1 MRICIFGAGAIGG
14 YVAAE
19 LALAGQDV
27 TVIARGPH
35 LAAIRENGLTLLI
48 DGERKVARVAATAD
62 PAEAGVQDSVIVTL
76 KAHSLPPVAHR
87 LTPLFGPDT
96 TVVSAMNGVPWW
108 YFQRLPGPWEGHQVR
123 SVDPE
128 GRIAAAVAPERVIG
142 CVVYPACEVVEPG
155 VIRHVEGNRFQLGE
169 IDGQRT
175 ERVQGL
181 SAAMTAAG
189 LKAPVR
195 PRIRD
200 DIWLKLWGNAG
211 FNPISALTHGTL
223 EEIAGDP
230 ATRPIVRALMV
241 EVEGVARALGAR
253 LAVDVDTRIQWAKD
267 VGAHKTSMLQDLERG
282 RPMEIDALVTA
293 VQEMARLVEIP
304 TPTLDVVLGLVQ
316 QRARSAS
323 AEPRP

>member
-1 MRICIFGAGAIGG
+1 MKVCIFGAGAIGG

-35 LAAIRENGLTLLI
+35 LAAIRERGLTLLI
-48 DGERKVARVAATAD
+48 GDQRKVAHVAATSD
-62 PAEAGVQDSVIVTL
+62 PAEAGPQDCVIVTL
-76 KAHSLPPVAHR
+76 KAHSLPPVAHQ
-87 LTPLFGPDT
+87 LAPLFGPET
-96 TVVSAMNGVPWW
+96 SVVTAMNGVPWW
-108 YFQRLPGPWEGHQVR
+108 YFERLPGPWEGHRIR
-123 SVDPE
+123 SVDPD
-128 GRIAAAVAPERVIG
+128 GRIAAAITPERIIG

-155 VIRHVEGNRFQLGE
+155 VVRHVEGNRFQLGE
-169 IDGQRT
+169 IDGSRT
-175 ERVQGL
+175 PRIQAL
-181 SAAMTAAG
+181 SQAMGAAG

-211 FNPISALTHGTL
+211 FNPISALTGGTL
-223 EEIAGDP
+223 EEIAGDA

-241 EVEGVARALGAR
+241 EVEAVAQALGAR
-253 LAVDVDTRIQWAKD
+253 LAVDVDTRIQWARD

-282 RPMEIDALVTA
+282 RPMEIDPLVTA
-293 VQEMARLVEIP
+293 VQEMARLVGVA

-316 QRARSAS
+316 QRARTAGCLV
-323 AEPRP
+323 A

>member
-1 MRICIFGAGAIGG
+1 MKICIFGAGAIGG

-19 LALAGQDV
+19 LALSGQDV

-35 LAAIRENGLTLLI
+35 LAAIRERGLTLQI
-48 DGERKVARVAATAD
+48 GGQTKVARVAATAD
-62 PAEAGVQDSVIVTL
+62 PAEAGPQDSVIVTL
-76 KAHSLPPVAHR
+76 KAHSLPPVAHQ
-87 LTPLFGPDT
+87 LTPLFGPET
-96 TVVSAMNGVPWW
+96 SVVTAMNGVPWW
-108 YFQRLPGPWEGHQVR
+108 YFERQPGPFAGHRIV

-128 GRIAAAVAPERVIG
+128 GKLAAAIAPERVIG

-155 VIRHVEGNRFQLGE
+155 VVRHVEGNRFQLGE

-175 ERVQGL
+175 PRIEAL
-181 SAAMTAAG
+181 SQAMNAAG
-189 LKAPVR
+189 LKAPIR

-223 EEIAGDP
+223 EEIAGDA
-230 ATRPIVRALMV
+230 ATRPTVRLLMV
-241 EVEGVARALGAR
+241 EVEAVARALGAK
-253 LAVDVDTRIQWAKD
+253 LAVDVDTRIQWARD

-293 VQEMARLVEIP
+293 VQELARLVGVA

-316 QRARSAS
+316 QRAQTAS
-323 AEPRP
+323 RAAH

>member
-14 YVAAE
+14 YLAAE
-19 LALAGQDV
+19 LALAGQEV

-35 LAAIRENGLTLLI
+35 LAAIRAQGLTLLI
-48 DGERKVARVAATAD
+48 GGERKLARVTATDD
-62 PAEAGVQDSVIVTL
+62 PAEAGPQDSVIITL
-76 KAHSLPPVAHR
+76 KAHSLPPVAHQ
-87 LTPLFGPDT
+87 LAPLFGPET
-96 TVVSAMNGVPWW
+96 SVVTAMNGVPWW
-108 YFQRLPGPWEGHQVR
+108 YFERLPGPWEGHRIR

-128 GRIAAAVAPERVIG
+128 GRIAAAIAPERVIG

-155 VIRHVEGNRFQLGE
+155 VVRHVEGNRFQLGE
-169 IDGQRT
+169 IDGSRT
-175 ERVQGL
+175 PRIQALGE
-181 SAAMTAAG
+181 AMTAAG

-223 EEIAGDP
+223 EQIAGDP
-230 ATRPIVRALMV
+230 ATRPIVRTLMV
-241 EVEGVARALGAR
+241 EVEAVARALGAK

-293 VQEMARLVEIP
+293 VQEMARLVGIP

-316 QRARSAS
+316 QRATTAGC
-323 AEPRP
+323 

>member
-14 YVAAE
+14 YLAAE
-19 LALAGQDV
+19 LALAGQEV
-27 TVIARGPH
+27 TVIARGAH

-48 DGERKVARVAATAD
+48 GDERKVARVAATSD
-62 PAEAGVQDSVIVTL
+62 PAEAGPQDSVIVTL
-76 KAHSLPPVAHR
+76 KAHSLPPVAHQ
-87 LTPLFGPDT
+87 LAPLFGPDT
-96 TVVSAMNGVPWW
+96 SVVTAMNGVPWW
-108 YFQRLPGPWEGHQVR
+108 YFERQPGPWAGQPIR
-123 SVDPE
+123 AVDPE
-128 GRIAAAVAPERVIG
+128 GRIAAAITPERVIG

-169 IDGQRT
+169 IDGSRT
-175 ERVQGL
+175 ARVQAL
-181 SAAMTAAG
+181 SQAMGAAG

-223 EEIAGDP
+223 EEIATDA

-241 EVEGVARALGAR
+241 EVEAVATALGAK

-282 RPMEIDALVTA
+282 RPMEIDALVAA
-293 VQEMARLVEIP
+293 VQELARLVGVA
-304 TPTLDVVLGLVQ
+304 TPTLDVVLGLVR
-316 QRARSAS
+316 QRARVAGCL
-323 AEPRP
+323 AP

>member
-1 MRICIFGAGAIGG
+1 MKVCIFGAGAIGG

-35 LAAIRENGLTLLI
+35 LAAIRERGLTLLI
-48 DGERKVARVAATAD
+48 GDQRKVAHVAATSD
-62 PAEAGVQDSVIVTL
+62 PVEAGPQDCVIVTL
-76 KAHSLPPVAHR
+76 KAHSLPPVAHQ
-87 LTPLFGPDT
+87 LAPLFGPET
-96 TVVSAMNGVPWW
+96 SVVTAMNGVPWW
-108 YFQRLPGPWEGHQVR
+108 YFERLPGPWEGHRIR
-123 SVDPE
+123 SVDPD
-128 GRIAAAVAPERVIG
+128 GRIAAAIAPERIIG

-155 VIRHVEGNRFQLGE
+155 VVRHVEGNRFQLGE
-169 IDGQRT
+169 IDGSRT
-175 ERVQGL
+175 PRIQAL
-181 SAAMTAAG
+181 SQAMGAAG

-211 FNPISALTHGTL
+211 FNPISALTGGTL
-223 EEIAGDP
+223 EEIAGDA

-241 EVEGVARALGAR
+241 EVEAVAQALGAR
-253 LAVDVDTRIQWAKD
+253 LAVDVDTRIQWARD

-282 RPMEIDALVTA
+282 RPMEIDPLVTA
-293 VQEMARLVEIP
+293 VQEMARLVGVA

-316 QRARSAS
+316 QRARTAGCLV
-323 AEPRP
+323 A

>member
-1 MRICIFGAGAIGG
+1 MKVCIFGAGAIGG

-35 LAAIRENGLTLLI
+35 LAAIRERGLTLLI
-48 DGERKVARVAATAD
+48 GDQRKVAHVAATSG
-62 PAEAGVQDSVIVTL
+62 PAEAGPQDCVIVTL
-76 KAHSLPPVAHR
+76 KAHSLPPVAHQ
-87 LTPLFGPDT
+87 LAPLFGPET
-96 TVVSAMNGVPWW
+96 SVVTAMNGVPWW
-108 YFQRLPGPWEGHQVR
+108 YFERLPGPWEGHRIR
-123 SVDPE
+123 SVDPD
-128 GRIAAAVAPERVIG
+128 GRIAAAIAPERIIG

-155 VIRHVEGNRFQLGE
+155 VVRHVEGNRFQLGE
-169 IDGQRT
+169 IDGSRT
-175 ERVQGL
+175 PRIQAL
-181 SAAMTAAG
+181 SQAMGAAG

-211 FNPISALTHGTL
+211 FNPISALTGGTL
-223 EEIAGDP
+223 EEIAGDA

-241 EVEGVARALGAR
+241 EVEAVAQALGAR
-253 LAVDVDTRIQWAKD
+253 LAVDVDTRIQWARD

-282 RPMEIDALVTA
+282 RPMEIDPLVTA
-293 VQEMARLVEIP
+293 VQEMARLVGVA

-316 QRARSAS
+316 QRARTAGCLV
-323 AEPRP
+323 A

>member
-14 YVAAE
+14 YLAAE
-19 LALAGQDV
+19 LALAGQEV

-35 LAAIRENGLTLLI
+35 LAAIRSQGLALLI
-48 DGERKVARVAATAD
+48 GGERKLARVAATDD
-62 PAEAGVQDSVIVTL
+62 PAEAGPQDSVIITL
-76 KAHSLPPVAHR
+76 KAHSLPPVAHQ
-87 LTPLFGPDT
+87 LAPLFGPGT
-96 TVVSAMNGVPWW
+96 SVVTAMNGVPWW
-108 YFQRLPGPWEGHQVR
+108 YFERMPGPWEGHRIR
-123 SVDPE
+123 SVDPD
-128 GRIAAAVAPERVIG
+128 GRIAAAIAPERVIG

-155 VIRHVEGNRFQLGE
+155 VVRHVEGNRFQLGE
-169 IDGQRT
+169 IDGSRT
-175 ERVQGL
+175 PRIQALAE
-181 SAAMTAAG
+181 AMTAAG

-223 EEIAGDP
+223 EQIAGDA

-241 EVEGVARALGAR
+241 EVEAVARGLGAK

-293 VQEMARLVEIP
+293 VQEMARLVGIP

-316 QRARSAS
+316 QRAMTAGS
-323 AEPRP
+323 

>member
-14 YVAAE
+14 YLAAE
-19 LALAGQDV
+19 LALAGQEV
-27 TVIARGPH
+27 TVIARGAH

-48 DGERKVARVAATAD
+48 GDERKVARVAATSD
-62 PAEAGVQDSVIVTL
+62 PAEAGPQDSVVITL
-76 KAHSLPPVAHR
+76 KAHSLPPVAHQ
-87 LTPLFGPDT
+87 LAPLFGPET
-96 TVVSAMNGVPWW
+96 SVVTAMNGVPWW
-108 YFQRLPGPWEGHQVR
+108 YFERQPGPWAGQRIHA
-123 SVDPE
+123 VDPE
-128 GRIAAAVAPERVIG
+128 GRIAAAIAPERVIG

-169 IDGQRT
+169 IDGSRSP
-175 ERVQGL
+175 RVQAL
-181 SAAMTAAG
+181 SQAMGAAG

-223 EEIAGDP
+223 EEIASDA

-241 EVEGVARALGAR
+241 EVEAVATALGAK

-282 RPMEIDALVTA
+282 RPMEIDALVAA
-293 VQEMARLVEIP
+293 VQELARLVGVA
-304 TPTLDVVLGLVQ
+304 TPTLDVVLGLVR
-316 QRARSAS
+316 QRARVAGCLAS
-323 AEPRP
+323 

>member
-14 YVAAE
+14 YLAAE
-19 LALAGQDV
+19 LALAGQEV
-27 TVIARGPH
+27 TVIARGAH

-48 DGERKVARVAATAD
+48 GDERKVARVAATSD
-62 PAEAGVQDSVIVTL
+62 PAEAGPQDSVIVTL
-76 KAHSLPPVAHR
+76 KAHSLPPVAHQ
-87 LTPLFGPDT
+87 LAPLFGPDT
-96 TVVSAMNGVPWW
+96 SVVTAMNGVPWW
-108 YFQRLPGPWEGHQVR
+108 YFERQPGPWAGQRIHA
-123 SVDPE
+123 VDPE
-128 GRIAAAVAPERVIG
+128 GRIAAAIAPERVIG

-169 IDGQRT
+169 IDGSRSP
-175 ERVQGL
+175 RVQAL
-181 SAAMTAAG
+181 SQAMGAAG

-223 EEIAGDP
+223 EEIASDT
-230 ATRPIVRALMV
+230 ATRPIVRTLMV
-241 EVEGVARALGAR
+241 EVEAVATALGAK

-282 RPMEIDALVTA
+282 RPMEIDALVAA
-293 VQEMARLVEIP
+293 VQELARLVGVA
-304 TPTLDVVLGLVQ
+304 TPTLDVVLGLVR
-316 QRARSAS
+316 QRARVAGCLTS
-323 AEPRP
+323 